1 VTTQSP
7 PSPRAEK
14 QAAAAL
20 AAIAEA
26 PAAPRTQPTAPTS
39 NSELVRWMFQFA
51 APVKMLIF
59 LACLYLALWVG
70 AEVLAVRQTGQVV
83 GHIQTIHRSDI
94 ATSNGFL
101 AWVAAAM
108 RMPLCCGITFSSWPA

>member
-1 VTTQSP
+1 IANTP
-7 PSPRAEK
+7 
-14 QAAAAL
+14 

-26 PAAPRTQPTAPTS
+26 PAGSRAQPAATPTS

-94 ATSNGFL
+94 GQKWLCRLGARRRCRCGF
-101 AWVAAAM
+101 AAALHLHSGGAD
-108 RMPLCCGITFSSWPA
+108 RRSLRAA

>member
-1 VTTQSP
+1 
-7 PSPRAEK
+7 
-14 QAAAAL
+14 
-20 AAIAEA
+20 
-26 PAAPRTQPTAPTS
+26 
-39 NSELVRWMFQFA
+39 MFQFA

-101 AWVAAAM
+101 AWVRGADADAIQL
-108 RMPLCCGITFSSWPA
+108 RHHIDRKSVV